1 MDDVLKAGRWETVIN
16 GVPFVSYRRN
26 AATMIRARG
35 FSAVLGQVEARVV
48 SGEVTEED
56 MMKAAEVYMRA
67 ALISPAIA
75 PAGEPTIEGVQ
86 YTFDDLAFAAQ
97 KWLIAF
103 MDSGVTADPTPP
115 SCEA

>member
-1 MDDVLKAGRWETVIN
+1 MDDVLKAGRWETVID
-16 GVPFVSYRRN
+16 GVKFTSYRRN

-35 FSAVLGQVEARVV
+35 FAAVVGQVEAKVAD
-48 SGEVTEED
+48 GTVTEED
-56 MMKAAEVYMRA
+56 MMRVTEVYMRA

-75 PAGEPTIEGVQ
+75 PVGEPTIEGVQ
-86 YTFDDLAFAAQ
+86 YTFADLAFAAQ

-103 MDSGVTADPTPP
+103 MDSGVTVDPTQP